1 MLKSLQRKELQLT
14 DRDLEAMVS
23 LYHNSILAAGHLKNL
38 FWEGRQYGYLRLRML
53 DAAGYVK
60 TFPFKEKLPGRKRKK
75 RKLTS
80 FYYLTRRGLEAVQN
94 VIPEPLPPAR
104 RPVSSKKL
112 YELLQMGEL
121 WCTLLEKGAIADP
134 GQWLPSRLAKH
145 RLGLPA
151 YVPLHCVVLP
161 DSGEYT
167 ALYYVPREADRRAIS
182 LLHNFLPRVAE
193 AGVPRRVLVCA
204 DLRAAARTFEVFTRR
219 FSSARVFVQTH
230 DQAREVLPLVLAG
243 NREAPYREVTGRLQ
257 RLFGEV
263 KLQPAGPLSPGPL
276 YFEFRGRR
284 LFHVYVTELITGDVS
299 QLARLVHMV
308 PQPELDPVYLY
319 VPSLRFFNAVRKL
332 LPADL
337 PWLRLVLRDRPPG
350 EDVIREVQ

>member
-134 GQWLPSRLAKH
+134 GQWLPSRLA
-145 RLGLPA
+145 RRARRTCPA
-151 YVPLHCVVLP
+151 LCCAGQRRIHGPLH
-161 DSGEYT
+161 
-167 ALYYVPREADRRAIS
+167 VPREADRRAS
-182 LLHNFLPRVAE
+182 PSTTSAPVA
-193 AGVPRRVLVCA
+193 GRCPGIWCA
-204 DLRAAARTFEVFTRR
+204 QTWGRQTFEVFTRR
-219 FSSARVFVQTH
+219 FLCGVFARPTTGQGGP
-230 DQAREVLPLVLAG
+230 ALVPQEP
-243 NREAPYREVTGRLQ
+243 EAPYREVTGRLKTL
-257 RLFGEV
+257 RRV
-263 KLQPAGPLSPGPL
+263 KLNRPGLSPGL
-276 YFEFRGRR
+276 C
-284 LFHVYVTELITGDVS
+284 I
-299 QLARLVHMV
+299 
-308 PQPELDPVYLY
+308 
-319 VPSLRFFNAVRKL
+319 
-332 LPADL
+332 
-337 PWLRLVLRDRPPG
+337 
-350 EDVIREVQ
+350 